1 MGFTVAMAATPH
13 RGVGH
18 IVYKHYIYT
27 NCRSNYQFKTVPE
40 DSQLE
45 ESNDPLAEGKILSK
59 TCSAPRGKGM
69 PVLDPELV
77 LRLSLLPTNTSA
89 IEKHRMHHVTTLF
102 IQQKYASVIPFPM
115 VLARKLNF
123 SKENVLD
130 DLYQFP
136 NWTIINKTV
145 HYCSRLNICKLN
157 KLIYKFQIHKMNC
170 QTKIVSCMLH

>member
-1 MGFTVAMAATPH
+1 M
-13 RGVGH
+13 
-18 IVYKHYIYT
+18 
-27 NCRSNYQFKTVPE
+27 
-40 DSQLE
+40 
-45 ESNDPLAEGKILSK
+45 AEGKILSK

-170 QTKIVSCMLH
+170 QTKIVSCMLHWNFRTVTSLPILIHSLGTFQLCYSCFIRPNSLE